1 VTGAVVV
8 HRLASAACKLLAL
21 IGLGLFL
28 LLAFAIMLDG
38 VLRAA
43 VNQPIDLVREVS
55 DLVAAV
61 AASCCLPIALINR
74 SNIVLRAFKSPRFG
88 IMTRILDVAAD
99 TLVLIVVAAM
109 AWQFFAF
116 AGKTARAGDVTWLM
130 NLPKAPF
137 WFAVSGILSIAA
149 LVQAH
154 VLFETLA
161 GRLDKTRQDIRQDVQ
176 QGGAA

>member
-1 VTGAVVV
+1 VVV
-8 HRLASAACKLLAL
+8 RCLASAASKLLA
-21 IGLGLFL
+21 ITGLGLLL

-38 VLRAA
+38 MLRAA
-43 VNQPIDLVREVS
+43 INQPIDLVREIS

-61 AASCCLPIALINR
+61 AAACCLPIALLNR
-74 SNIVLRAFKSPRFG
+74 SNIVLRAFKSPRFA

-99 TLVLIVVAAM
+99 ALVLIVVAAM

-116 AGKTARAGDVTWLM
+116 ARKTAQAGDVTWLM

-137 WFAVSGILSIAA
+137 WFVVSAIFSLAT

-161 GRLDKTRQDIRQDVQ
+161 GRRHEARQED
-176 QGGAA
+176 AA